1 MHWPVRAVG
10 CCRAC
15 ANDGRVAA
23 DRFATRLLD
32 VLDASADVPW
42 SYISLWSEDEVTDA
56 GAQRNAQCLQPID
69 GVAAVEMDGIAQH
82 LNATYVDEQRMGGAV
97 ALVFRFERQRQ

>member
-1 MHWPVRAVG
+1 MRAVD

-42 SYISLWSEDEVTDA
+42 SYISLWSPRELADTSVK
-56 GAQRNAQCLQPID
+56 RNAQCLQPID

-82 LNATYVDEQRMGGAV
+82 LNATSVDEQRMGGAV